1 LVITFKVLPNG
12 AWDLKNRR
20 NINISKI
27 FIKKAKNKELQSVIT
42 FEVLSNGSSEPKNR
56 RKRILVECLLKKKT
70 KKNYREFRRFTF
82 KFLYIFFW

>member
-56 RKRILVECLLKKKT
+56 RKRILVECLLKKKN
-70 KKNYREFRRFTF
+70 KKKLQRISKVY
-82 KFLYIFFW
+82 L